1 MEKLKLI
8 LLLLIGA
15 LHVYFMVLEMFF
27 WNKPYGLKV
36 FRMTKEQADASKVLA
51 QNQGLYN
58 GFLAAGLL
66 WAAIWQN
73 QSIAMFFLTC
83 VFIAGVYG
91 AYSTKNN
98 RIFLVQGLP
107 AFITALIILMT

>member
-1 MEKLKLI
+1 MEKVKLV
-8 LLLLIGA
+8 LLLLIGV

-27 WNKPYGLKV
+27 WDKPLGLKV
-36 FRMTKEQADASKVLA
+36 FQMSKEQAEASKILA
-51 QNQGLYN
+51 KNQGLYN

-73 QSIAMFFLTC
+73 QSVAMFFLTC

-91 AYSTKNN
+91 AYSTKSKQ
-98 RIFLVQGLP
+98 IFYIQGLP
-107 AFITALIILMT
+107 ALLTALIILFI

>member
-1 MEKLKLI
+1 MEKVKLV
-8 LLLLIGA
+8 LLLLIGL
-15 LHVYFMVLEMFF
+15 LHVYFMILEMFY
-27 WNKPYGLKV
+27 WDKPYGMKV
-36 FRMTKEQADASKVLA
+36 FRMKKEQAESSKILA

-91 AYSTKNN
+91 AYSTKNK
-98 RIFLVQGLP
+98 RIFYVQGLP
-107 AFITALIILMT
+107 AFITGLIILLA

>member
-1 MEKLKLI
+1 MEKVKLV

-27 WNKPYGLKV
+27 WDKPFGLKL
-36 FRMTKEQADASKVLA
+36 FGMSKEQAEASKVLA
-51 QNQGLYN
+51 KNQGLYN

-66 WAAIWQN
+66 WAAVWQN
-73 QSIAMFFLTC
+73 QSAAMFFLTC

-91 AYSTKNN
+91 AFTTKIKQ
-98 RIFLVQGLP
+98 IFYVQGLP
-107 AFITALIILMT
+107 AFLTALIILFI